1 MPKAKSKGIGWDEM
15 VAWIQTM
22 RKDAKARRAAIAIEI
37 EAMGVEAFRDF
48 QFKARQSGWM
58 VETWA
63 LPIGTAAKASLVK
76 GKTLLVTITVTT
88 PSDHGAIV
96 VA

>member
-1 MPKAKSKGIGWDEM
+1 MSKAKSKGIGWEDM
-15 VAWIQTM
+15 LAWIQTM

-48 QFKARQSGWM
+48 QFNARKAGWI

-76 GKTLLVTITVTT
+76 GKTLIVTITVTT
-88 PSDHGAIV
+88 AQDHGAIV

>member
-37 EAMGVEAFRDF
+37 EAMGV
-48 QFKARQSGWM
+48 ARRPES
-58 VETWA
+58 A
-63 LPIGTAAKASLVK
+63 R
-76 GKTLLVTITVTT
+76 
-88 PSDHGAIV
+88 
-96 VA
+96 